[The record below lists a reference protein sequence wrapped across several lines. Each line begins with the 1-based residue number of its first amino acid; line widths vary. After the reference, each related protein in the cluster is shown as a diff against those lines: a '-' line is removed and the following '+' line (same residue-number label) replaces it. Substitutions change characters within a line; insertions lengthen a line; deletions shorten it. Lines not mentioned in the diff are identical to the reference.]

1 MNPKTVGSTEIYKG
15 RILDLYLDSV
25 RLENGKEAP
34 REVVRHKKAAC
45 IFAYD
50 KTHAYL
56 AEQYRHPM
64 GRYITELVAGLCEED
79 EDPKDTAVRELQ
91 EEINA
96 LCKEPVFL
104 GEYYS
109 SPGFCDEIIY
119 MYAAEI
125 TGFEKGTPDEDEFVR
140 TKKIPLDDFYRM
152 IDSGEI
158 KDGKTVAAVCKLRCL
173 EQK

>member
-1 MNPKTVGSTEIYKG
+1 MTPKTIISEEIYKG
-15 RILDLYLDSV
+15 RILTLCKDKV
-25 RLENGKEAP
+25 QLENGREAT

-45 IFAYD
+45 IFVYD
-50 KTHAYL
+50 EEYAYL

-64 GRYITELVAGLCEED
+64 GGYVLELVAGLCED
-79 EDPKDTAVRELQ
+79 GEDPAFTAERELK

-96 LCKEPVFL
+96 LCEKPVFL

-119 MYAAEI
+119 MYAAKI
-125 TGFEKGTPDEDEFVR
+125 TGFEQGTPDEDEFVI
-140 TKKIPLDDFYRM
+140 TKKIPLRKLYGM

-158 KDGKTVAAVCKLRCL
+158 KDGKTIAAVCKFRCRRN
-173 EQK
+173 